1 MKTNTQ
7 YVYCICRIDKKHWT
21 TINSDL
27 KCGGYKNIKA
37 YIPTIRILKKSKNNR
52 NFYIEVPL
60 LFNYGF
66 VRMSSTKAFDRQYL
80 RKLKK
85 RYTWYTWLV
94 KIIGNYAP
102 KEKKGKNR

>member
-52 NFYIEVPL
+52 KFYI
-60 LFNYGF
+60 
-66 VRMSSTKAFDRQYL
+66 
-80 RKLKK
+80 
-85 RYTWYTWLV
+85 
-94 KIIGNYAP
+94 
-102 KEKKGKNR
+102 

>member
-52 NFYIEVPL
+52 NFYIEIPL
-60 LFNYGF
+60 LFNY
-66 VRMSSTKAFDRQYL
+66 AYL
-80 RKLKK
+80 LIFINKNPAICWIFYLN
-85 RYTWYTWLV
+85 
-94 KIIGNYAP
+94 II
-102 KEKKGKNR
+102 